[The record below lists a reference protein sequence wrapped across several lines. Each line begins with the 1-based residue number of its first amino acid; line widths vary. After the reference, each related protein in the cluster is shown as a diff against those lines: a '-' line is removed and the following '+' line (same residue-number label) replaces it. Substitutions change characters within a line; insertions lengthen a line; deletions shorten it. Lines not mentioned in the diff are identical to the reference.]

1 MKHISPFI
9 ITLIMTVFLSSCA
22 ITGHMDHNK
31 HVKLVKKKTTK
42 QVVKQHNFE
51 KNEAV
56 ALVKVKETEK
66 LQKATVQQINN
77 YNNTYE
83 LTQNKLPVNVTTTAI
98 ELLVEKQEPTFV
110 VSNNEALTIELSNI
124 ADIKVK
130 KAERLLKKVDKKVN
144 KIVSKSNPAFKSEV
158 IKAIE
163 TSEIETAS
171 ISNEVEVLDAAVISK
186 AMDMPDESDKTLL
199 YLLAFFIPFV
209 AVGMV
214 TDWEIKDILINL
226 LLTALCGIPGII
238 HAFIKV
244 KNYYDGRG

>member
-9 ITLIMTVFLSSCA
+9 ITLIFSIFLSSCA

-42 QVVKQHNFE
+42 QVVKQQKNDN
-51 KNEAV
+51 NEAV
-56 ALVKVKETEK
+56 TIVKVKETEK
-66 LQKATVQQINN
+66 LNSTKVKQINK
-77 YNNTYE
+77 YSTTVE
-83 LTQNKLPVNVTTTAI
+83 LAQNEKPVSVTTTAT
-98 ELLVEKQEPTFV
+98 ELLVEKQQPTFV
-110 VSNNEALTIELSNI
+110 VSNSEELAIQLSEV

-130 KAERLLKKVDKKVN
+130 KAERLLTKVDKKIN
-144 KIVSKSNPAFKSEV
+144 KIVSKSNPAFKNEV
-158 IKAIE
+158 VQAIE
-163 TSEIETAS
+163 NSEIETAS
-171 ISNEVEVLDAAVISK
+171 ISENIETVEATAILK

-199 YLLAFFIPFV
+199 YILAFVIPFV
-209 AVGMV
+209 AVGLV

-226 LLTALCGIPGII
+226 LLTALCGVPGII